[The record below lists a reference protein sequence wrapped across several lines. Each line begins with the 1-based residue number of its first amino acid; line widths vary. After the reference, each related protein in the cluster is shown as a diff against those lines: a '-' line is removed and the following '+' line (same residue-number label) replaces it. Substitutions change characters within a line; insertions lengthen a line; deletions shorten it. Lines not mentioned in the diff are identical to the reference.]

1 MLAAREDLPEYECSP
16 KGGQESSGAQNP
28 AIELQRLLWQ
38 RVEQERDMAGVTWLA
53 SPPAVGSK
61 SRFAD
66 RVDPIV
72 RIGSRALGPV
82 ALLCAVA
89 GLVYLFF

>member
-1 MLAAREDLPEYECSP
+1 MLATREDFPESECLP
-16 KGGQESSGAQNP
+16 KGTHESVPGVGP

-38 RVEQERDMAGVTWLA
+38 GVEQERDMAGVTWLA

-66 RVDPIV
+66 KVDPIV
-72 RIGSRALGPV
+72 RIGSRVLGPV
-82 ALLCAVA
+82 ALVCAVA
-89 GLVYLFF
+89 GLIALFF